1 VIRVIDNGVGIPPE
15 IQDKIFE
22 PFFTTKRP
30 GEGTGL
36 GLSTAYGIVK
46 QMGGFIFAESR
57 EGSGATLSL
66 YFAADPWAG
75 DEPAARALAAVPQD
89 PAPSPLGLPEGASA
103 RHGPVPAQDAD
114 RSARPQARPRPPPTA
129 DAPPVAATASRYP
142 RKARGRR
149 AAPPP
154 AVDEAAGTVLLVED
168 EAPVRA
174 FAARALRL
182 QGYRVLEAVD
192 GEEALGVL
200 SDWRERVDIIVTDVI
215 MPGLDGPN
223 WVARALETHPG
234 LPVVFISG
242 YIEDALTEAL
252 GRTPNAVFLEKPFS
266 LEALC
271 RTIAAQLTSR
281 PAGADRR

>member
-1 VIRVIDNGVGIPPE
+1 
-15 IQDKIFE
+15 
-22 PFFTTKRP
+22 
-30 GEGTGL
+30 
-36 GLSTAYGIVK
+36 
-46 QMGGFIFAESR
+46 
-57 EGSGATLSL
+57 
-66 YFAADPWAG
+66 
-75 DEPAARALAAVPQD
+75 
-89 PAPSPLGLPEGASA
+89 
-103 RHGPVPAQDAD
+103 
-114 RSARPQARPRPPPTA
+114 
-129 DAPPVAATASRYP
+129 
-142 RKARGRR
+142 
-149 AAPPP
+149 
-154 AVDEAAGTVLLVED
+154 VDEAAGTVLLVED